1 MCSAKLPN
9 SMNYCLAC
17 GNHPEPEPVYVMKV
31 YSTRKTWRSEATC
44 LTWLATLLAT
54 GNMSS
59 QTRCDCARLEEEQF
73 GRITSTSPTV
83 RDTKTGAEIQPGP
96 YQLHQS
102 IKRVR
107 NGDLD
112 NLKELVEFFSRVLDR
127 KKEKNWDDDAKSL
140 YSRAARSSCS
150 MKQPDSQ
157 IFLRIIHF
165 IYDI

>member
-1 MCSAKLPN
+1 
-9 SMNYCLAC
+9 MNCCLAC

-59 QTRCDCARLEEEQF
+59 QTRCARLEEEQS
-73 GRITSTSPTV
+73 GRITSTLPP
-83 RDTKTGAEIQPGP
+83 RRIQR
-96 YQLHQS
+96 LARRS
-102 IKRVR
+102 
-107 NGDLD
+107 NLE
-112 NLKELVEFFSRVLDR
+112 NLKELVEFFSRVLGR

-150 MKQPDSQ
+150 IM
-157 IFLRIIHF
+157 
-165 IYDI
+165 